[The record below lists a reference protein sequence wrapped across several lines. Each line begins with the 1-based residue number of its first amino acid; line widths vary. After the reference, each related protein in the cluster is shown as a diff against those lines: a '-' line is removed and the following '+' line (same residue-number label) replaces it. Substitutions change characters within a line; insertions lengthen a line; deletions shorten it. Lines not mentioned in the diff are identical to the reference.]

1 MLGEFNDRF
10 GQNSKDRPSMMNHLE
25 PTHVEPRGGLKA
37 FYTNTSFEYH
47 RGDASLIHTDAGG
60 MRDQEP
66 GPDVRVYHF
75 TGTEHGTGLWPPTD
89 TTTVAA
95 DPRGFPE
102 KSQHLRSVV
111 NYGRLLRALLV
122 HLDQWAEDGTPPPPS
137 RVPRIGNGT
146 AVDPSE
152 LGKAFERIPGARYP
166 IHHDRP
172 QRRDFTTLPP
182 KDGPTYGTRV
192 SAVDDDGNER
202 AGIPVPELTVPVA
215 THTGWN
221 LRHPDIGG
229 ADQLLYFAGA
239 TLPFARTRTERE
251 RVGDPRPSIA
261 ERYRS
266 RDDYLARVREAAKA
280 LAAEGYLLDEDI
292 DTSLTY
298 AARFWDTWA

>member
-1 MLGEFNDRF
+1 
-10 GQNSKDRPSMMNHLE
+10 MMSCLE
-25 PTHVEPRGGLKA
+25 PTHVEPRGGLKV

-60 MRDQEP
+60 MRDVEP
-66 GPDVRVYHF
+66 GPNVRVYHF

-102 KSQHLRSVV
+102 RSQHVRSVV
-111 NYGRLLRALLV
+111 SYGRVMRALLV
-122 HLDQWAEDGTPPPPS
+122 HLDRWAADDTPPPPS
-137 RVPRIGNGT
+137 RVPRVVDGT
-146 AVDPSE
+146 AVDPSD

-172 QRRDFTTLPP
+172 QKRDFSTLPP

-192 SAVDDDGNER
+192 SAVDEDGNER
-202 AGIPVPELTVPVA
+202 AGIPVPEVSVPLA

-239 TLPFARTRTERE
+239 TLPFPRTRAEGERA
-251 RVGDPRPSIA
+251 GDPRRSIE
-261 ERYRS
+261 ERYAS
-266 RDDYLARVREAAKA
+266 RDAYLARVRDAAKA
-280 LAAEGYLLDEDI
+280 LVAAGYLLDEDVE
-292 DTSLTY
+292 TSL
-298 AARFWDTWA
+298 AFGARFWDQFAGGSR